1 MNENDFLIHEMARSN
16 VYRFLSQCYQ
26 VPDHELA
33 EKVNELQ
40 RSIDII
46 APDAGSPF
54 SSMEELNKLLIDH
67 SQLFVGPFKL
77 LAPPYGSV
85 YLEGDRKVMGNSTMD
100 AARRYKAAGLDLSE
114 NHKDSPDHITIEL
127 EFMYYLVYKELKAI
141 EQGDIE
147 GTMDSLKDQIQFLHD
162 HLGAWLPEFSDNI
175 EKNAGTGFFNNL
187 AGFTRTFIN
196 KDMGDIQETIEGLS
210 S

>member
-1 MNENDFLIHEMARSN
+1 M
-16 VYRFLSQCYQ
+16 
-26 VPDHELA
+26 
-33 EKVNELQ
+33 
-40 RSIDII
+40 
-46 APDAGSPF
+46 
-54 SSMEELNKLLIDH
+54 
-67 SQLFVGPFKL
+67 
-77 LAPPYGSV
+77 
-85 YLEGDRKVMGNSTMD
+85 
-100 AARRYKAAGLDLSE
+100 DLSE
-114 NHKDSPDHITIEL
+114 NNKDSPDHITIEL

-147 GTMDSLKDQIQFLHD
+147 GTMDSLKEQIQFLHD